1 MALLCKDIA
10 NKEIQEWANVS
21 DVDNVMKIAL
31 CIKTDRRKKGTYA
44 FSAACE
50 AVLETIES
58 MNLLIGILDTSASVY
73 NSSSYFSFEKCYD
86 YAAFESLKAKLA
98 VLKQQLELAY
108 ML

>member
-1 MALLCKDIA
+1 MTLLCKDIA
-10 NKEIQEWANVS
+10 NTNIQEWANVS
-21 DVDNVMKIAL
+21 DVDHVMRIAS

-50 AVLETIES
+50 AVLETIDS
-58 MNLLIGILDTSASVY
+58 MNLLIGILDTSANVY
-73 NSSSYFSFEKCYD
+73 NSSSYFSFEKCYN

>member
-1 MALLCKDIA
+1 MTLLCKDIS
-10 NKEIQEWANVS
+10 NKDIQEWANAS
-21 DVDNVMKIAL
+21 DVDNVMKIAM
-31 CIKTDRRKKGTYA
+31 CIKTDRRKKSTYA

-73 NSSSYFSFEKCYD
+73 NSSSYFSFKQYYD
-86 YAAFESLKAKLA
+86 YAAFASLKAKLA